1 MDGVGRSLEGRRFSR
16 YVTKNTL
23 GGEKAERAGQRENGA
38 GEVASREAG
47 YEPRKKS

>member
-1 MDGVGRSLEGRRFSR
+1 MDGAGMSLEGRRISR
-16 YVTKNTL
+16 YVAKNTL

-38 GEVASREAG
+38 GEAASREAG

>member
-1 MDGVGRSLEGRRFSR
+1 MDGVGMSLEGRRISR
-16 YVTKNTL
+16 YVAKNTL

-38 GEVASREAG
+38 GEALSREAG